1 MQKLFLII
9 GAIFLL
15 VGIAFPFVK
24 KLPFGRLPGDIFIQT
39 EKYSFA
45 FPIITCILISIILS
59 IIF

>member
-45 FPIITCILISIILS
+45 FPIITCIL
-59 IIF
+59 